1 MDKIYFTDT
10 KIMSLSTEA
19 IAEELENLPVDGVS
33 VSVYGDLTVVAS
45 SLIKKPCLIAIN
57 SKGEKSIV
65 DYTHHSHRTIP
76 FAITHDNDGKLY
88 MLRDNYNF
96 GWDMGTVARFASPS
110 GEEETLEAEVK
121 FEQSG
126 PLASIVINGNY
137 VYFTSTEWSRTDKA
151 PTGRSVWR
159 LPLDFTNR
167 SAPEEVFNIE
177 KLAPGYR
184 DCRGLTFDSDGKL
197 YVTSNNFTEVPF
209 VLEQI
214 TNVGT
219 VVKIDVDKGT
229 GTVIKSQ
236 LVEPKQVAVVGTNL
250 VVEAADKL
258 TIYTKAGT
266 LVKDVAAGDI
276 TAVAISAVAI
286 GEEVIEKP

>member
-10 KIMSLSTEA
+10 QIVSLSTE
-19 IAEELENLPVDGVS
+19 IVAEEMPAITSDGSS
-33 VSVYGDLTVVAS
+33 VSVFGDLTVIAS
-45 SLIKKPCLIAIN
+45 PFDRKLIAIS
-57 SKGEKSIV
+57 SKGVKTVV
-65 DYTHHSHRTIP
+65 DYANHSYRTMP

-96 GWDMGTVARFASPS
+96 GWDAGTVARFASPS
-110 GEEETLEAEVK
+110 GEEETLEAEVR
-121 FEQSG
+121 FEQAG
-126 PLASIVINGNY
+126 PLSSIVVNGDF
-137 VYFTSTEWSRTDKA
+137 VYFTSTEWNRNWDK
-151 PTGRSVWR
+151 PTGTSVWR

-177 KLAPGYR
+177 KFAPGYC
-184 DCRGLTFDSDGKL
+184 DCRGLAFDSDGKL

-258 TIYTKAGT
+258 TLYSKTGT
-266 LVKDVAAGDI
+266 FVKDVAAGDI
-276 TAVAISAVAI
+276 TSVAISAVAI